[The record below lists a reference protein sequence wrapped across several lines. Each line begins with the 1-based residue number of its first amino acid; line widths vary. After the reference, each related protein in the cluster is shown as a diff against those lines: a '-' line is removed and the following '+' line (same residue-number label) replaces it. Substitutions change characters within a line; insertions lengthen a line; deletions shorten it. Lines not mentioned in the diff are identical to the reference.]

1 MPTSTHELAREI
13 AQLYPL
19 RDKKVGQR
27 YRIVDELAGTTELE
41 GINGQP
47 RYVATR
53 DLNNRQIW
61 DLDLAS

>member
-1 MPTSTHELAREI
+1 MPISTHDIAREI

-19 RDKKVGQR
+19 RDKRAGKR

-41 GINGQP
+41 EINGRP

-53 DLNNRQIW
+53 ELNNRQIW